1 VPLRNNPFGS
11 HFFFCWLLFR
21 AVMSGGHPFIFQV
34 LLFDVAGLDV
44 VVLEVR
50 SIIRPSL
57 QV

>member
-44 VVLEVR
+44 VLEVS